1 MLLSL
6 ANFDVLKVLMELF
19 VRRFVRFILDESIHP
34 FSPDPS
40 SGVPHKPL
48 SW

>member
-19 VRRFVRFILDESIHP
+19 VRRFVRFMLDESSHP
-34 FSPDPS
+34 FSPSSS

-48 SW
+48 PW